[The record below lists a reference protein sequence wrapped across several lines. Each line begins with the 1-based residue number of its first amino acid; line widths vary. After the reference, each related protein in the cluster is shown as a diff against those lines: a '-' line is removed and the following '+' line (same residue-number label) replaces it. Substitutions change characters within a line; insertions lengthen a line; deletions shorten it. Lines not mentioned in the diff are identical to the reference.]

1 MIRRLV
7 APIVSV
13 AIATVTLAAAPAH
26 ADDEVGLSRD
36 GVTWS
41 TELSAP
47 LFDPSFRFVPGDQ
60 EVRSFRVRNDGPSAG
75 VLTVDVVASD
85 PDLLLADGD
94 FTLEARIGNGAWLPV
109 EAGTTRAATELA
121 VAQGVQ
127 TQVSVRASFDWDSTR
142 QVDSVPFHVEL
153 TLSEDGD
160 VGGVDEGDGDG
171 NGNGDGD
178 VGGQVGGAEDALP
191 DTGSAVAPGLLWLA
205 AALVGTGIAL
215 VRRRDRRDRD
225 EEVAPGAQH

>member
-13 AIATVTLAAAPAH
+13 AVATVTLAAAPAH
-26 ADDEVGLSRD
+26 ADDEIGLSRD
-36 GVTWS
+36 GVSWS
-41 TELSAP
+41 SELTAP
-47 LFDPSFRFVPGDQ
+47 LFEPSFRFVPGDQ

-85 PDLLLADGD
+85 PDLLLADDD

-109 EAGTTRAATELA
+109 EAGTTRAATELE
-121 VAQGVQ
+121 VAEGAQ
-127 TQVSVRASFDWDSTR
+127 TRVSVRATFDWDSTR
-142 QVDSVPFHVEL
+142 QVDSVPFRIEL

-171 NGNGDGD
+171 SGSGDGD
-178 VGGQVGGAEDALP
+178 GGQVGGVQDGLP
-191 DTGSAVAPGLLWLA
+191 GTGSAVAPGLLWLA
-205 AALVGTGIAL
+205 AALVGTGLAL

-225 EEVAPGAQH
+225 EEVVTDGQA